1 MRQSTCAGARTGIPR
16 AGGYVRAL
24 VVPQH
29 AEAGGTDMSLPNPP
43 VDFVGAVASPGCG
56 FRFNN
61 SENN

>member
-1 MRQSTCAGARTGIPR
+1 
-16 AGGYVRAL
+16 
-24 VVPQH
+24 
-29 AEAGGTDMSLPNPP
+29 MSLPNPP